1 MTYFTA
7 EEVAYTASEPAT
19 AFISIDIAK
28 MTTLVSMTEELLD
41 DTMTVPDL
49 YDLIVEFV
57 AESQAEFLE
66 TQILTGTGSV
76 KGILV
81 NA

>member
-1 MTYFTA
+1 
-7 EEVAYTASEPAT
+7 
-19 AFISIDIAK
+19 

-81 NA
+81 NAGINTVSLAATKKLTDVTDDEIVAVI